1 MTVRVVERQPLEL
14 REITGPSALGGGW
27 RRFFDLLWLTSVTEF
42 KLGFH
47 GTALGFVWSLL
58 RPLLLFGVLL
68 VVFTHIFRFG
78 DAVPDYAALLLFNV
92 MLFSFFQEATGIAVS
107 SVVRNESL
115 VRKMQFPRLVIPL
128 SVVVTAGFQLAL
140 NLVAVFVFLLIYGI
154 EPIWTWMLVPLLL
167 VALVAITTATAML
180 LAALYVRFRDV
191 SIIWTVTA
199 TVLFY
204 ATPVLYPLSVA
215 PAGLRDVIAL
225 NPLSPIFEQAHEWV
239 IDPNAKGFVES
250 AHGNPLLVLVPL
262 ALFALTLFMG
272 VRVFNREAPRIAE
285 EL

>member
-1 MTVRVVERQPLEL
+1 MTTPSINRPVTLK
-14 REITGPSALGGGW
+14 EITGPSALGGGW

-58 RPLLLFGVLL
+58 RPLLLFSVLL

-78 DAVPDYAALLLFNV
+78 DAVEDYPALLLLNV
-92 MLFSFFQEATGIAVS
+92 MLFAFFQEATGIAVS

-128 SVVVTAGFQLAL
+128 SVVVTAALQLAL
-140 NLVAVFVFLLIYGI
+140 NLLVVFAFLLIYGVQ
-154 EPIWTWMLVPLLL
+154 PIWTWILMPFLL
-167 VALVAITTATAML
+167 VGLVAITTATAML

-191 SIIWTVTA
+191 SIIWTVAA

-204 ATPVLYPLSVA
+204 ATPVLYPIEVA
-215 PAGLRDVIAL
+215 PEGMRDVIAL
-225 NPLSPIFEQAHEWV
+225 NPLSPLFEQAHEWV
-239 IDPNAKGFVES
+239 IDSDAPGFVEA

-262 ALFALTLFMG
+262 ALFALTLFLG
-272 VRVFNREAPRIAE
+272 VWVFNREAPRIAE